1 MIGYRAVPR
10 SEAESFKKNTE
21 KCVKDKRNLYL
32 LRASLIRPGT
42 QQAKGMSE
50 KDAEQRERLAQAAK
64 TKLKNLLMFVSP
76 TRLVVSLFQIQIY
89 LENPIYNLPP
99 F

>member
-1 MIGYRAVPR
+1 
-10 SEAESFKKNTE
+10 
-21 KCVKDKRNLYL
+21 
-32 LRASLIRPGT
+32 
-42 QQAKGMSE
+42 MSE